1 LLGDTLAALGK
12 FKLVVLNRF
21 PFSLSRPWRQW
32 GADLPL
38 HSFGEGG
45 EPSAFRITLGSWGMH
60 RSGWLR
66 RSLEARRGAQVSGFD
81 QCNHTTKTLG
91 KVSVEH
97 WCGLSHAKPNIAI
110 WAKERGLL
118 VNHKGAR
125 GGLDRPFSESNKV
138 ARVQQ
143 AATEKLPQTLGH
155 LGGQPARENRKPLD
169 KPPTAPQQGRGGAI
183 SLTKACVGL
192 DTEPARLDSL
202 RLGRLTS

>member
-81 QCNHTTKTLG
+81 HTTKTLG

-97 WCGLSHAKPNIAI
+97 WCGLSHAKPNIGI
-110 WAKERGLL
+110 WAKGRGLL

-125 GGLDRPFSESNKV
+125 GGLDRLLVNHKG
-138 ARVQQ
+138 A
-143 AATEKLPQTLGH
+143 
-155 LGGQPARENRKPLD
+155 
-169 KPPTAPQQGRGGAI
+169 RGGLDRPFRA
-183 SLTKACVGL
+183 SLIDEACGDGGGPRYL
-192 DTEPARLDSL
+192 SL
-202 RLGRLTS
+202 